1 MVLRVNLAGGGGGGG
16 GGGGIGHRQ
25 RDIRKKGNH
34 RK

>member
-1 MVLRVNLAGGGGGGG
+1 MVLRVNLAGE

-25 RDIRKKGNH
+25 QDIRKKGNH